1 MRAEN
6 FFVIVVGVFAL
17 VILAHSVPSNTGMA
31 MKSPFNIFIPGGLDI
46 RDLIIP
52 GAGQAIQR
60 EMPSMTA
67 AGEIPD
73 WSILRPVNVEFY
85 VDSIMI
91 PSMMNEYNFL
101 PLKEDKMRSFSGK
114 FGPYPEDYRKFLY
127 VELCS
132 YVLSQ
137 PEMFGCEKIR
147 DLNFADGYIAFARG
161 YDYDE
166 FIASLAMR
174 NFGAY
179 YVVQS
184 TEFGPVATSNKAVIN
199 LV

>member
-1 MRAEN
+1 MKAEN

-52 GAGQAIQR
+52 SMGQAVQR
-60 EMPSMTA
+60 EMPSA
-67 AGEIPD
+67 AGEIPARD
-73 WSILRPVNVEFY
+73 NLVPLNVEFY
-85 VDSIMI
+85 VDSIMV
-91 PSMMNEYNFL
+91 PPMMNEYNFL
-101 PLKEDKMRSFSGK
+101 PLKKDDMRSFSGK
-114 FGPYPEDYRKFLY
+114 FGPYPEDCRKLIY

-147 DLNFADGYIAFARG
+147 DLNYIDGYMTFARG

-166 FIASLAMR
+166 FIAGLAMR

-184 TEFGPVATSNKAVIN
+184 AEFGPVATSNKAVIN

>member
-1 MRAEN
+1 
-6 FFVIVVGVFAL
+6 
-17 VILAHSVPSNTGMA
+17 
-31 MKSPFNIFIPGGLDI
+31 
-46 RDLIIP
+46 
-52 GAGQAIQR
+52 
-60 EMPSMTA
+60 
-67 AGEIPD
+67 
-73 WSILRPVNVEFY
+73 
-85 VDSIMI
+85 
-91 PSMMNEYNFL
+91 
-101 PLKEDKMRSFSGK
+101 MRSFSGK

-137 PEMFGCEKIR
+137 PEMFGCERIR
-147 DLNFADGYIAFARG
+147 DLNFEDGYVAFARG

-166 FIASLAMR
+166 FIAGLAMR

>member
-1 MRAEN
+1 MKAEN
-6 FFVIVVGVFAL
+6 FFMIVVAVFAL
-17 VILAHSVPSNTGMA
+17 VILAHSMPQSTGMA
-31 MKSPFNIFIPGGLDI
+31 MKQPFNIFIPGGLDI

-52 GAGQAIQR
+52 SMGQAIQR

-67 AGEIPD
+67 AGEIPGRGN
-73 WSILRPVNVEFY
+73 LVPLNVEFY
-85 VDSIMI
+85 VDSIMV
-91 PSMMNEYNFL
+91 PPVMNEYNFL
-101 PLKEDKMRSFSGK
+101 PLKKDKMRSFSGK
-114 FGPYPEDYRKFLY
+114 FGPYTEDYRKFLY

-147 DLNFADGYIAFARG
+147 DLNYVDGYIAFARG

-166 FIASLAMR
+166 FIAGLAMR

>member
-1 MRAEN
+1 MRAES
-6 FFVIVVGVFAL
+6 FFMIVIGIFAL
-17 VILAHSVPSNTGMA
+17 VVIVHSVPANTGMA
-31 MKSPFNIFIPGGLDI
+31 MKQPFNIFVPGGLDI
-46 RDLIIP
+46 HDLIIP
-52 GAGQAIQR
+52 GAGQAFQM
-60 EMPSMTA
+60 EMPSA
-67 AGEIPD
+67 VGGIPD
-73 WSILRPVNVEFY
+73 WSTLRPVNVEFY
-85 VDSIMI
+85 VDSIMV
-91 PSMMNEYNFL
+91 PSIMNEYNFL
-101 PLKEDKMRSFSGK
+101 PLKKDKMRSFSGK
-114 FGPYPEDYRKFLY
+114 FGPYSEDYRKYLY

>member
-1 MRAEN
+1 MRAES
-6 FFVIVVGVFAL
+6 FFMVIVGIFAL
-17 VILAHSVPSNTGMA
+17 VIVVHSTPTGMA
-31 MKSPFNIFIPGGLDI
+31 MKQPFSIFIPGGLDI

-52 GAGQAIQR
+52 GAGQAVQV
-60 EMPSMTA
+60 EMPSA
-67 AGEIPD
+67 AGGVPD
-73 WSILRPVNVEFY
+73 WNNLRPVNVEFY
-85 VDSIMI
+85 ADSIMV
-91 PSMMNEYNFL
+91 PPVMNEYNFL
-101 PLKEDKMRSFSGK
+101 PLKKDDMRTFSGK
-114 FGPYPEDYRKFLY
+114 FGPYSEDYRKYFY

-147 DLNFADGYIAFARG
+147 DLNFMDGYITFARG

-166 FIASLAMR
+166 FIAGLAMR

-184 TEFGPVATSNKAVIN
+184 TEFGPLATSNKAVIN